1 MLQQLLP
8 LAIVVAVI
16 PMSASADYAVEC
28 EGYNSETSAHVT
40 GECTNGEFE
49 GHDTETDNYVYGDC
63 EFSGDLEAYDSETGE
78 FVSGE
83 CEGE

>member
-1 MLQQLLP
+1 MLQKLLP

-16 PMSASADYAVEC
+16 PLSASADYAVEC
-28 EGYNSETSAHVT
+28 EGYNSETSAYVT
-40 GECTNGEFE
+40 GECSNGEFE

-63 EFSGDLEAYDSETGE
+63 EFGGDLEAKDSETDE
-78 FVSGE
+78 RVYGE